1 MSQGE
6 QLSQLNRN
14 SENKTRIH
22 QLPAH
27 AQLSNIFVKGEAKFL
42 LACLAKD
49 FDPSII
55 FIAQSNFLIASCFKA
70 LKRTRDFC
78 GSATTSS
85 EAIDLLARTNPGIA
99 AIYESGSTCMYSDVV
114 NYISTSCP
122 ATRSVLILQDVS
134 VLSQIRYALADCI
147 IADSDMLSPVNPM
160 LQGLMALVAG
170 STYRSPSVASH
181 LESSVFTADK
191 PSSDRI
197 ILSQRDKQL
206 LESYVLG
213 LSNREVAERLNLSV
227 RTVQTYSG
235 NLLHRLGVNNRQK
248 AILKAIKLGFAVG
261 RQYLSGDAQ
270 N

>member
-1 MSQGE
+1 MSQDE
-6 QLSQLNRN
+6 LISHPNRYSQDIA
-14 SENKTRIH
+14 RIN
-22 QLPAH
+22 QLPAYV
-27 AQLSNIFVKGEAKFL
+27 QLSNIFIKGEARFL

-49 FDPSII
+49 FNPSVV
-55 FIAQSNFLIASCFKA
+55 FVAQSNFLIASCFKA
-70 LKRTRDFC
+70 LKRARDFS

-85 EAIDLLARTNPGIA
+85 QAIDLLTRTKPGIV
-99 AIYESGSTCMYSDVV
+99 AIYESGSSCIYSDVV

-122 ATRSVLILQDVS
+122 KTRSLLILQDVS
-134 VLSQIRYALADCI
+134 VLNQIRYALADCI
-147 IADSDMLSPVNPM
+147 IADCDVLSPVNPM

-181 LESSVFTADK
+181 LESSAFTADK

-261 RQYLSGDAQ
+261 RQHLSGD

>member
-6 QLSQLNRN
+6 QLSHSNRA
-14 SENKTRIH
+14 SQVDAGLIE
-22 QLPAH
+22 LPAH
-27 AQLSNIFVKGEAKFL
+27 AQLSNIFVKGEARFL

-49 FDPSII
+49 FDPSIV

-70 LKRTRDFC
+70 LKRARDFS

-85 EAIDLLARTNPGIA
+85 QAIDLLARTKPGIA
-99 AIYESGSTCMYSDVV
+99 AVYESSSVCMYSDVI
-114 NYISTSCP
+114 NYVSTSCP

-134 VLSQIRYALADCI
+134 VLNQIRYALADCI
-147 IADSDMLSPVNPM
+147 IADCDLLSPVNPM

-170 STYRSPSVASH
+170 STYRSASVASH
-181 LESSVFTADK
+181 LESSPFTADK
-191 PSSDRI
+191 PSLDRI
-197 ILSQRDKQL
+197 ILSERDKQL

-248 AILKAIKLGFAVG
+248 AILKAIKLGFTIG
-261 RQYLSGDAQ
+261 RQYLSGDTLS
-270 N
+270 